1 MEGRVLGQIGLDLG
15 DARTGPILEPGLVEV
30 VLDPMQAAFAHCS
43 NYRHEL
49 RMTPW
54 ATWLI

>member
-1 MEGRVLGQIGLDLG
+1 MEGRVLGQIGLELG

-43 NYRHEL
+43 NYRHE
-49 RMTPW
+49 R
-54 ATWLI
+54 